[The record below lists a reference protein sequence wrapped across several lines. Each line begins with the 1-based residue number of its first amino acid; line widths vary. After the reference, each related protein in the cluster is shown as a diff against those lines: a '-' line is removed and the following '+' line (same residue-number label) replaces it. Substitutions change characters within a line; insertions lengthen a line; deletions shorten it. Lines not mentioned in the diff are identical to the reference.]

1 MKEILLGVLAV
12 AGLMLWIFLIC
23 FSTVKLMD
31 RPLVYRSWSTKECVI
46 VEPEEAGTCDD
57 LPKRYEIVWVK

>member
-1 MKEILLGVLAV
+1 MKDFWLVLVVLVLFFLTIEVYLLRL
-12 AGLMLWIFLIC
+12 
-23 FSTVKLMD
+23 
-31 RPLVYRSWSTKECVI
+31 PLVYRSWSTKECVI